1 MIHATYSLFIISIEK
16 CFVKRFLKK
25 IERHMMTVKRNR
37 KMTDKNYKVFTN
49 GGKMSMIVLA
59 HRFKD
64 KQLGRGGPGS
74 ISTSKP
80 WENGLKSFQ

>member
-1 MIHATYSLFIISIEK
+1 
-16 CFVKRFLKK
+16 
-25 IERHMMTVKRNR
+25 MMTVKRNR
-37 KMTDKNYKVFTN
+37 KLIGKNYKVFTN

-64 KQLGRGGPGS
+64 KRLGRGGPGS
-74 ISTSKP
+74 ISTPEP